1 MNLKVLSVSILNN
14 YIKKLFNH
22 DVILNNLIVEGEI
35 SNFKNHTSG
44 HLYFLLK
51 DNESRISCVMFKSY
65 TETLNF
71 SPINGK
77 KVVVEGYVA
86 LYEKNGQYQ
95 LYVKEM
101 KLKGEGNLFIQFEQL
116 KKKLSDKGYFDLER
130 KHPIPFFSKRI
141 AVVTSETGAALRDIV
156 SIIKRRNKTVK
167 LFVFPVLV
175 QGENAKYDIAKAI
188 ETINKWNLV
197 DIIIVGRGGGSIE
210 ELWAFNEEIVAE
222 SIHNSKLPVISAV
235 GHETDFTISDFVADL
250 RAPTPSAA
258 AELVV
263 PTLTGLQE
271 KLYNYKNR
279 LIKVS
284 LSKLEINKR
293 ILNEYKNNYIFKR
306 PCDYLNEYKQQLD
319 GYSSLLINLLKDI
332 IYMNRIELLNLK
344 SKLNSLNPKDN
355 NFNCLVM
362 NSQGESIRSIQQLKM
377 GEKIDVVLQ
386 DGIVRS
392 KIIEINEGGE

>member
-1 MNLKVLSVSILNN
+1 MNLKVLSVSKLNN
-14 YIKKLFNH
+14 YIKKLFNN

-51 DNESRISCVMFKSY
+51 DNESRISCVMFRSNA
-65 TETLNF
+65 ETLTFN
-71 SPINGK
+71 PINGK

-95 LYVKEM
+95 LYVKEIR
-101 KLKGEGNLFIQFEQL
+101 LKGEGNLFIQFEQL
-116 KKKLSDKGYFDLER
+116 KKKLSDKGYFDSKR
-130 KHPIPFFSKRI
+130 KLQIPFFSKRI

-156 SIIKRRNKTVK
+156 SITKRRNKTVK

-188 ETINKWNLV
+188 EIINKWNLV
-197 DIIIVGRGGGSIE
+197 DIIILGRGGGSIE
-210 ELWAFNEEIVAE
+210 ELWAFNEEIVAK
-222 SIHNSKLPVISAV
+222 SIYNSKLPVISAV

-263 PTLTGLQE
+263 PTLTSLQE
-271 KLYNYKNR
+271 KLYNYKSR
-279 LIKVS
+279 LIRVS

-293 ILNEYKNNYIFKR
+293 TLNEYKNNYIFKR
-306 PCDYLNEYKQQLD
+306 PCDYLNEYKLQLD
-319 GYSSLLINLLKDI
+319 GYSSSLINLLKDI
-332 IYMNRIELLNLK
+332 IYLNRIELLNLK

-362 NSQGESIRSIQQLKM
+362 NLHGKSIRSIKQLKM

-392 KIIEINEGGE
+392 KIIDINEGGE